1 MSKVTFI
8 NKREGLQRNSILC
21 LKKVWRQ
28 NVVFRIILPRKFS
41 LNNIDINSQKFS
53 SEAFKMKFLIWA
65 ANKFY
70 MFKFV
75 SGLVCRT
82 SQLWWKKIA
91 DARKTTEKVVRAQ
104 ASQEISY
111 RALNNQQNGLEVS
124 KVIFINKREG
134 LQRNTILCLKQVWR
148 QTVVFRMIFC
158 LENLV

>member
-1 MSKVTFI
+1 M
-8 NKREGLQRNSILC
+8 N
-21 LKKVWRQ
+21 
-28 NVVFRIILPRKFS
+28 
-41 LNNIDINSQKFS
+41 QKFS

-91 DARKTTEKVVRAQ
+91 DARKTTEKVVRVQ
-104 ASQEISY
+104 ASQEISFNSEAFKMKFLIWVLFKCQENYGESCTCSGITRNKY

-134 LQRNTILCLKQVWR
+134 LQRNSILCLKQVWR
-148 QTVVFRMIFC
+148 QNVVFRMIFC